1 MLEEVDSS
9 GILELKDPADFFFE
23 IQKRE
28 KNIMQAPAPVD
39 VEDLGIIDLDQ

>member
-23 IQKRE
+23 IKKRE
-28 KNIMQAPAPVD
+28 KNTMNTV
-39 VEDLGIIDLDQ
+39 